1 MNFPKLEW
9 LCKMGLNQLAKVII
23 NGRYHGSTGKIN
35 LKGKTIY
42 EILGLNKVNT
52 RVLQEIDGNA
62 DCLRLLQVA
71 QRMEINFKPEQ
82 LTRYYQTFGC
92 NTDLLKS
99 TNRKVSL
106 HKLVKYIEKESEQYP
121 MGDRAGCWQYSYM
134 RYEER
139 EDPRIT
145 RKKNMAH
152 DWLEYLT
159 WCQALKYD
167 LENMF
172 IYLPKNF
179 KKVHDRTAG
188 EYQALQD
195 KKAAAEKRRREQE
208 VKRRMEATKKAMDKI
223 FDANNGI
230 DNAFAIKGKGLILV
244 VPKTSDEIRAEGATL
259 HHCVGSYVGR
269 VAKGETM
276 ILFVRK
282 EKEPDKPYFTM
293 EWNDNKIIQ
302 CRGNHNCAMP
312 PEVEAFVKVF
322 EKKMQE
328 TIENEKRKKVC

>member
-1 MNFPKLEW
+1 
-9 LCKMGLNQLAKVII
+9 
-23 NGRYHGSTGKIN
+23 
-35 LKGKTIY
+35 
-42 EILGLNKVNT
+42 
-52 RVLQEIDGNA
+52 
-62 DCLRLLQVA
+62 
-71 QRMEINFKPEQ
+71 
-82 LTRYYQTFGC
+82 
-92 NTDLLKS
+92 
-99 TNRKVSL
+99 
-106 HKLVKYIEKESEQYP
+106 
-121 MGDRAGCWQYSYM
+121 
-134 RYEER
+134 
-139 EDPRIT
+139 
-145 RKKNMAH
+145 
-152 DWLEYLT
+152 
-159 WCQALKYD
+159 
-167 LENMF
+167 MF

-244 VPKTSDEIRAEGATL
+244 VPKTSDEIRAEGAAL

-293 EWNDNKIIQ
+293 EWNGNKIIQ

-312 PEVEAFVKVF
+312 TEVEAFVKAF

-328 TIENEKRKKVC
+328 TIENEKRKKVG